1 MFERMILAATFNTE
15 VYEEVEADRSA
26 TVQAMLVVVMVA
38 VASGIG
44 TLGAGGP
51 VGFVLGLVYG
61 VISWALWALITYVI
75 GTTLFRTP
83 ETSADWGELARTTG
97 FAQSPG
103 ILRVLGFVPVVGGF
117 IFYATYL
124 WQLATMVI
132 AVRQALDYRSTWRA
146 LGVVVVGFIVLVVIQ
161 SLLLAV
167 LRGL

>member
-38 VASGIG
+38 MASGIG
-44 TLGAGGP
+44 TLGAAGAI
-51 VGFVLGLVYG
+51 GFVIG
-61 VISWALWALITYVI
+61 VLNGVVSWAIWAYITFVI

-103 ILRVLGFVPVVGGF
+103 ILRVLGFVPLIGAY

-146 LGVVVVGFIVLVVIQ
+146 LGVVVVGFIVLAVLQFLLLKVIQ
-161 SLLLAV
+161 
-167 LRGL
+167 GL

>member
-1 MFERMILAATFNTE
+1 M
-15 VYEEVEADRSA
+15 
-26 TVQAMLVVVMVA
+26 
-38 VASGIG
+38 
-44 TLGAGGP
+44 
-51 VGFVLGLVYG
+51 
-61 VISWALWALITYVI
+61 I

-103 ILRVLGFVPVVGGF
+103 ILRVLGFVPIIGVY

-146 LGVVVVGFIVLVVIQ
+146 LGVVVVGFIVLAVIQ
-161 SLLLAV
+161 SILLAV